1 MSKVV
6 QKPCLHRPRKCVEK
20 RGSNNRHSHGN
31 RSLGRSPQWGPGTE
45 LSPGAKPPKAKTL
58 VTFESSTV
66 GQNIYLI
73 FGILQAATVSHYNT
87 KKTRI

>member
-1 MSKVV
+1 VKKGRKMSKVV

-20 RGSNNRHSHGN
+20 RGSNNSN

-45 LSPGAKPPKAKTL
+45 LSPEAKTPKGKTL

-73 FGILQAATVSHYNT
+73 LGILQAATVSHYNI
-87 KKTRI
+87 KN